1 MGSEMCIRDRGNEGL
16 ENMMKSVRVD
26 KLPSMVG
33 QEIGVSQWYEVT
45 QDAVNQ
51 FSDIT
56 LDHQFIHV
64 DEEKAAQTPFGG
76 TIAHGFLTLSM
87 LSHFAETG
95 AGLVIDG
102 TKMGVNYGFD
112 KVRFIHPVRVGKKI
126 RSRTV
131 LQSFEDKGNGQ
142 YLLHNAITIEIQ
154 NVDKPALVGVWLTM
168 LVV

>member
-1 MGSEMCIRDRGNEGL
+1 M
-16 ENMMKSVRVD
+16 
-26 KLPSMVG
+26 
-33 QEIGVSQWYEVT
+33 
-45 QDAVNQ
+45 
-51 FSDIT
+51 
-56 LDHQFIHV
+56 